1 VPAREGHVE
10 TTTAAASV
18 TPAGLGPLGHRQA
31 HRPARPQGTGTRA
44 VRDPLGWPG
53 TPTVVAGQTA
63 DAPRELPEMAQVRQ
77 SAPCTGLTSV
87 GDGPRAALG
96 PRAKSVAPQ
105 EDSWGPLSAPQ
116 RPAGALARE
125 RAPVLRV
132 GLEPSARRWPTADGA
147 RAEPAAPVAIGWAS
161 TIARRARE
169 HARPTRTWQERPRV
183 VRALALAA
191 RQEQS

>member
-1 VPAREGHVE
+1 VWVTVLLAEGDHRRARVAPWGKAPHGPRSRCRGSKGKPRARPDERWATGRDSLGVAECWGELARARQQSVLRVEDVPAREGHVE

-31 HRPARPQGTGTRA
+31 HRPARPQGTGARA

-96 PRAKSVAPQ
+96 TRAKSVAV
-105 EDSWGPLSAPQ
+105 WLK
-116 RPAGALARE
+116 
-125 RAPVLRV
+125 
-132 GLEPSARRWPTADGA
+132 
-147 RAEPAAPVAIGWAS
+147 
-161 TIARRARE
+161 
-169 HARPTRTWQERPRV
+169 
-183 VRALALAA
+183 
-191 RQEQS
+191 